1 MRCASVG
8 SGLSSP
14 GCSRSLAHRVD
25 VGCRKVVRRED
36 MIMDVTK
43 ELAAIRLDALIVQ
56 VSQWKGVRS
65 YAIPSQW
72 VQTR

>member
-1 MRCASVG
+1 
-8 SGLSSP
+8 
-14 GCSRSLAHRVD
+14 
-25 VGCRKVVRRED
+25 
-36 MIMDVTK
+36 MDVTK

-56 VSQWKGVRS
+56 VSPWKGVRS